1 MLNPTDHF
9 MMNEVLVAPPS
20 WQTWW
25 VYSIT
30 ILLVAFVINYI
41 VRKRIRD
48 SADAQRILRER
59 VREKT
64 KELEQEIE
72 RAEQSEKVKEQFLAN
87 MSHEIRTPMNA
98 ILGMTRLL
106 IDKEPREDQLKYL
119 NAIKQSSDNLLVI
132 INDILDLSKIEA
144 GKINFESIDFD
155 LSEQLK
161 TVFNTIKFN
170 ADEKGLVLN
179 YSIEKG
185 TPGRIIGDPYRLS
198 QILLNL
204 AGNAIKFTENGSVV
218 INVTTVKQDQEQVQL
233 KFEVTDTGIGIA
245 KDKLEYIFDM
255 FTQET
260 SSTTR
265 KFGGTGLGL
274 AICKRLIEL
283 QGGSIHVESEAG
295 KGSVFSFMLQFGIH
309 EPVPKQDENAK
320 LPNDAIAQLKNVSI
334 LIAEDN
340 EFNQM
345 VAVDSIEHAI
355 ESAKIDVAKNGKEA
369 VEMILSKHYDVVLMD
384 IQMPEMDGHEATKV
398 IRKHKD
404 PKINSIPII
413 AMTASVI
420 KAEVDKCFES
430 GMNEFVGKPFS
441 VDDLLDKI
449 SKVIYKQE

>member
-1 MLNPTDHF
+1 MLNPTD
-9 MMNEVLVAPPS
+9 NILITDVLVAPPS

-30 ILLVAFVINYI
+30 ILLAAFIINYI
-41 VRKRIRD
+41 VRKRIRS

-64 KELEQEIE
+64 KELEEEKE
-72 RAEQSEKVKEQFLAN
+72 RAEHSEKVKEQFLAN

-106 IDKEPREDQLKYL
+106 LDKQPREDQLKYL

-144 GKINFESIDFD
+144 GKINFESIEFD

-161 TVFNTIKFN
+161 TVYTTIKLN
-170 ADEKGLVLN
+170 ADEKGLDLN
-179 YSIEKG
+179 LSIADDI
-185 TPGRIIGDPYRLS
+185 PVRIIGDPYRLT

-204 AGNAIKFTENGSVV
+204 AGNAIKFTEQGSVS
-218 INVTTVKQDQEQVQL
+218 ITVNAMVLDPDTAQF
-233 KFEVTDTGIGIA
+233 KFEVKDTGIGIA
-245 KDKLEYIFDM
+245 HDKLEYIFDM

-295 KGSVFSFMLQFGIH
+295 KGAVFTFIINFGIQQMKSKPEEEVTTIKDH
-309 EPVPKQDENAK
+309 S
-320 LPNDAIAQLKNVSI
+320 LQLKNISV
-334 LIAEDN
+334 LVVEDN

-345 VAVDSIEHAI
+345 VAVDSIESAI
-355 ESAKIDVAKNGKEA
+355 EGVKIDVAKNGREA
-369 VEMILSKHYDVVLMD
+369 VEKILAHPYDVVLMD
-384 IQMPEMDGHEATKV
+384 IQMPEMDGHEATKT
-398 IRKHKD
+398 IRKNVD
-404 PKINSIPII
+404 AKINSIPII

-441 VDDLLDKI
+441 IDELLDKI
-449 SKVIYKQE
+449 SKVLNK